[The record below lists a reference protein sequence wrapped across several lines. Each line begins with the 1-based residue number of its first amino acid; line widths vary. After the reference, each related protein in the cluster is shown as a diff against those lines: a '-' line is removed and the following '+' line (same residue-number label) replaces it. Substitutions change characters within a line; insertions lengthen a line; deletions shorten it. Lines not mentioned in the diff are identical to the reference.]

1 MEQLKSAMDRL
12 SIPWDDNTIDTFE
25 KYRNLILEWNEK
37 VNLTAVRDPQ
47 EFEIKHFVDSLF
59 VVAHPGFKSA
69 STIIDVGTGAGFPG
83 VPLAICFPEKR
94 FVLLDTVQKKIR
106 IVQQVTEEIG
116 ITNVRPISGRAEDA
130 AKDSAH
136 REKYELCVSRAV
148 ANLATLTEYCLP
160 FVKVGGYFAAYKTD
174 NGDQE
179 YEEGK
184 RAIERMGGRLEEKI
198 AYSVDNSIDKHNI
211 LWIRK
216 TKPTPGEY
224 PRRAG
229 TPSKE
234 PIK

>member
-12 SIPWDDNTIDTFE
+12 SIPWNDNTIDTFE
-25 KYRNLILEWNEK
+25 KYRRSILEWNEK

-59 VVAHPGFKSA
+59 VATHPGFKAA

-116 ITNVRPISGRAEDA
+116 ITNVRPISGRAEDVA
-130 AKDSAH
+130 RDSAH

-174 NGDQE
+174 NGDRE

-184 RAIERMGGRLEEKI
+184 RAIERMGGRMEEKI
-198 AYSVDNSIDKHNI
+198 AYNVEDAIEKHNI

-216 TKPTPGEY
+216 VKPTPREY

>member
-1 MEQLKSAMDRL
+1 MDRL
-12 SIPWDDNTIDTFE
+12 SIPWDDVTIDTFE
-25 KYRNLILEWNEK
+25 RYRTLILEWNEK
-37 VNLTAVRDPQ
+37 VNLTSVRDPR

-59 VVAHPGFKSA
+59 VANHAGFKAA

-83 VPLAICFPEKR
+83 VPLAMCFPDKK

-106 IVQQVTEEIG
+106 ILQQVTEEIG
-116 ITNVRPISGRAEDA
+116 IPNVRPISGRAEDVA
-130 AKDSAH
+130 RDPEH
-136 REKYELCVSRAV
+136 REKYDLCLSRAV

-160 FVKVGGYFAAYKTD
+160 FVAVGGYFAAYKTD
-174 NGDQE
+174 NGDRE

-184 RAIERMGGRLEEKI
+184 RAIERMGGRLQDKI
-198 AYSVDNSIDKHNI
+198 AYDVSDAIDKHNI

-216 TKPTPGEY
+216 IWSTPKEY

-234 PIK
+234 PVR

>member
-1 MEQLKSAMDRL
+1 MEQLKRTMDRL
-12 SIPWDDNTIDTFE
+12 SISWDDATIDTFDR
-25 KYRNLILEWNEK
+25 YRTSILEWNEK
-37 VNLTAVRDPQ
+37 VNLTAVRDTK

-59 VVAHPGFKSA
+59 VARHAGFKAA

-83 VPLAICFPEKR
+83 VPLAICFPDKQ

-106 IVQQVTEEIG
+106 ILQQVTEEIG
-116 ITNVRPISGRAEDA
+116 IPNVRPLSGRAEEIARDPE
-130 AKDSAH
+130 H
-136 REKYELCVSRAV
+136 REKYDLCLARAV

-160 FVKVGGYFAAYKTD
+160 FVAVGGYFAAYKTD
-174 NGDQE
+174 NGEHE

-184 RAIERMGGRLEEKI
+184 KAIERLGGRLEEII
-198 AYSVDNSIDKHNI
+198 AYDVVEGIDKHNI

-216 TKPTPGEY
+216 IRPTPKEY

-234 PIK
+234 PIR

>member
-1 MEQLKSAMDRL
+1 MEQLKRTMDRL
-12 SIPWDDNTIDTFE
+12 LIPWDDVTIDTFE
-25 KYRNLILEWNEK
+25 RYRTSILEWNEK
-37 VNLTAVRDPQ
+37 VNLTAVRDAQ

-59 VVAHPGFKSA
+59 VANHPGFKAA

-83 VPLAICFPEKR
+83 VPLAICFPDKH

-106 IVQQVTEEIG
+106 ILQQVTAEIG
-116 ITNVRPISGRAEDA
+116 IPNVRPMSGRAEDVA
-130 AKDSAH
+130 RDPEH
-136 REKYELCVSRAV
+136 REKYDLCLARAV

-160 FVKVGGYFAAYKTD
+160 FVAVGGYFAAYKTES
-174 NGDQE
+174 GDRE

-184 RAIERMGGRLEEKI
+184 RAIERLGGRLEDKI
-198 AYSVDNSIDKHNI
+198 AYDVVNAINEHNI

-216 TKPTPGEY
+216 IGSTPKEY

-234 PIK
+234 PIR